1 LRAGGTPGA
10 VSDARHAEMP
20 SAEHVLLVHGLAE
33 TAAWMRPL
41 SAALRLDGFRTYA
54 MDYPSTTATIQELT
68 DNYLHH
74 EIEKLATAPTLHIVT
89 HSMAAVMLRYY
100 LQTRSIPNLGR
111 IVMIAPGHAGSR
123 MLTYLNRIP
132 LYPAV
137 MGPASLQSA
146 DDEKCFACTLPDA
159 LDQDYGII
167 AGCVPLDPLAWFVIQ
182 EPNDGRVTVES
193 TRLGGMRDHL
203 VLPTSHDMILF
214 DPIAITQTREF
225 LRRGKFFRSAP
236 GLLPP
241 SSREPRQRRS
251 VAGRLSNFNPPK
263 GALTH

>member
-1 LRAGGTPGA
+1 MLSALA
-10 VSDARHAEMP
+10 DARADM
-20 SAEHVLLVHGLAE
+20 SNAEHVLLVHGLAE

-41 SAALRLDGFRTYA
+41 SAALRLDGFHTYA

-68 DNYLHH
+68 DSYLHR

-100 LQTRSIPNLGR
+100 LQKHSIANLGR

-159 LDQDYGII
+159 LQEEFGII
-167 AGCVPLDPLAWFVIQ
+167 AGCVPLDPLAWFLIQ
-182 EPNDGRVTVES
+182 EPNDGRLTVES
-193 TRLGGMRDHL
+193 TKLGGMRDHL

-214 DPIAITQTREF
+214 DPVAITQTREF
-225 LRRGKFFRSAP
+225 LRRGKFFRPAP
-236 GLLPP
+236 RLSPASL
-241 SSREPRQRRS
+241 EARQRRS
-251 VAGRLSNFNPPK
+251 VSSGFSDLNLPT